1 MKKIVNILV
10 LIVVCLLPTVVN
22 AEIDLKYE
30 WKVNQKDFI
39 AFVDGISYYRDDDS
53 RDVHFY
59 DKEGNYK
66 GVYDIDNVEVESISS
81 FYDDELLF
89 NIFNFFYDELR
100 YNKELN
106 KYYSVIY
113 RREELYV
120 YGETID
126 VEPVTYTFESNLD
139 EIKNILGKE
148 FDIYTDLISKGYS
161 IYNIEMDDNYYNVNA
176 IGINDTSQ
184 EMLRIY
190 DNDLN
195 VVYEKVFNGYD
206 EYYIIHYFDN
216 KIYEL
221 DEYLKLNIYD
231 LNNKLLFSK
240 ELSEELVKIYDDYTF
255 RLENFDV
262 KNNNLFV
269 QTGYRMPKGMITG
282 NVNNVD
288 MDNSKMERGR
298 FFVAKFR
305 FEYDVEAVPSSDGEF
320 TYETKVDEYDRE
332 YIELKITPKDG
343 YVIDKIIVTDVDGTE
358 IEVTDNKFY
367 MPMNDVKVEVKY
379 KSGEYLPIPDTF
391 LGKSITLILIGLI
404 FISLGFY
411 TINYVRQ
418 E

>member
-1 MKKIVNILV
+1 MKKIVSFLI
-10 LIVVCLLPTVVN
+10 LIVICLLPTVVN

-39 AFVDGISYYRDDDS
+39 AFVDGISYYRDDYS
-53 RDVHFY
+53 GDVHFY

-81 FYDDELLF
+81 FYDDEVLY
-89 NIFNFFYDELR
+89 NIFNFFYDDLR

-106 KYYSVIY
+106 KYYSVSY

-161 IYNIEMDDNYYNVNA
+161 IYDIEMEDNYYNVRA
-176 IGINDTSQ
+176 LGINDTSQ
-184 EMLRIY
+184 KMLRIY

-195 VVYEKVFNGYD
+195 VVYENVFNNSD
-206 EYYIIHYFDN
+206 KNYIIHYFDN

-221 DEYLKLNIYD
+221 DKYLKLNIYD

-240 ELSEELVKIYDDYTF
+240 ELSEELVKIYDDYIF

-282 NVNNVD
+282 DVNNVD
-288 MDNSKMERGR
+288 MYSSKVTRGN

-305 FEYDVEAVPSSDGEF
+305 LEYDVEAVSSSDGEF

-343 YVIDKIIVTDVDGTE
+343 YVIDKIIVTDVDGIE
-358 IEVTDNKFY
+358 IEVIDNKFY
-367 MPMNDVKVEVKY
+367 MPSSDVKVEVKY

-391 LGKSITLILIGLI
+391 LGKSVSLILIGLI
-404 FISLGFY
+404 LISLGVY
-411 TINYVRQ
+411 TVNYISQ